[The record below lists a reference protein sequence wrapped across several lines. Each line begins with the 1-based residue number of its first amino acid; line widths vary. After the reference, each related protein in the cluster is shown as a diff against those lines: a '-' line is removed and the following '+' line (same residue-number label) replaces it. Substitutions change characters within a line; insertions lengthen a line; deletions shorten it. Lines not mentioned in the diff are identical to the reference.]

1 MPDLTGKKNKHLT
14 FDDRIE
20 IQEGLNRGET
30 FKAIAARIDKAQT
43 SVSREVKRHLV
54 SKEATIKRMK
64 EDGTPCETPPCPR
77 LLRAPFV
84 CNSCEKRSRYC
95 SYTKHLYHA
104 KHAQKAYEAL
114 LIASREGIPLQKE
127 SFYEMDAI
135 VTSGIKRG
143 QHLYHISQTHN
154 LGVSKSTVYRHLH
167 KGYLSVS
174 AVEFPRVVKFKPRRM
189 NKTESVPK
197 EAKRGRMY
205 ADFLAFIEESDIS
218 SWVEMDTVI
227 GRIGGKVILTLDF
240 TFCNFMA
247 GILLENK
254 TAAETA
260 TKIRGLKATFAANGI
275 RFGDVISLI
284 LTDNGGE
291 FANIS
296 AFENAL
302 NGEIETRIFFCDPM
316 QSSQKPRVEKNHT
329 LFRDIV
335 PKGENFDGFT
345 QDTVNLI
352 FSHVNSVKRKSL
364 NGKSPFDVFAFTYS
378 EDIAAILGV
387 EKIPAE
393 EVLQSPNT
401 NSRFNQE
408 YQPANLE
415 FSKRLRALE
424 KF

>member
-1 MPDLTGKKNKHLT
+1 MPDLNEKKNKHLT
-14 FDDRIE
+14 FDDRLG

-54 SKEATIKRMK
+54 AKEATVKRMK
-64 EDGTPCETPPCPR
+64 EDGTPCETSPCPK
-77 LLRAPFV
+77 LLKAPFV
-84 CNSCEKRSRYC
+84 CNPCEKRNRYC
-95 SYTKHLYHA
+95 PYAKQLYHA
-104 KHAQKAYEAL
+104 KHAQKAYESL
-114 LIASREGIPLQKE
+114 LVESREGIPLQKD

-135 VTSGIKRG
+135 VTNGIKRG
-143 QHLYHISQTHN
+143 QHLYHISQTHD

-174 AVEFPRVVKFKPRRM
+174 AVEFPRVVKFKPRQTK
-189 NKTESVPK
+189 KTESIPK
-197 EAKRGRMY
+197 EAKKGRTY
-205 ADFLAFIEESDIS
+205 EDFRRFVEDNNIS

-227 GRIGGKVILTLDF
+227 GQIGGKVILTMDF

-254 TAAETA
+254 TAAEA
-260 TKIRGLKATFAANGI
+260 ASKVQGLKASFSANGI
-275 RFGDVISLI
+275 RFGDVIPLL

-291 FANIS
+291 FSNIS

-302 NGEIETRIFFCDPM
+302 NREHETRLFFCDPM

-335 PKGENFDGFT
+335 PKGESFDTFT
-345 QDTVNLI
+345 QETVNLI

-364 NGKSPFDVFAFTYS
+364 NGKSPFEVFAFTYG
-378 EDIAAILGV
+378 EDIASLLGV
-387 EKIPAE
+387 EKILAE
-393 EVLQSPNT
+393 EVLQSPK
-401 NSRFNQE
+401 
-408 YQPANLE
+408 L
-415 FSKRLRALE
+415 LRC
-424 KF
+424 